1 MSVSD
6 DELREMALE
15 GNVEAIDT
23 LCVRLADTRHRLETQ
38 ALGQLMYLEQRN
50 ELREALAHAVTQVRD
65 LHNNWPESDLHEP
78 VRATLDRA
86 KPLVPEAFE

>member
-15 GNVEAIDT
+15 GNVEAID
-23 LCVRLADTRHRLETQ
+23 
-38 ALGQLMYLEQRN
+38 